1 MMAHAKA
8 LSWRARMR
16 VLWTRIEN
24 CWIGDVIGDVIGV
37 VALFGSLWVGLVL
50 ADALA
55 GGAL

>member
-8 LSWRARMR
+8 LSWRARLR
-16 VLWTRIEN
+16 VLMNRMESGW
-24 CWIGDVIGDVIGV
+24 IGDVIGV
-37 VALFGSLWVGLVL
+37 VALFGSLWVGLML

>member
-16 VLWTRIEN
+16 VLWTRIESG
-24 CWIGDVIGDVIGV
+24 WIGV
-37 VALFGSLWVGLVL
+37 VALFGSLWAGLML

>member
-1 MMAHAKA
+1 MVHAKA

-16 VLWTRIEN
+16 VLWNRIEN
-24 CWIGDVIGDVIGV
+24 GWIGDVIGV
-37 VALFGSLWVGLVL
+37 VALFGSLWVGFVL